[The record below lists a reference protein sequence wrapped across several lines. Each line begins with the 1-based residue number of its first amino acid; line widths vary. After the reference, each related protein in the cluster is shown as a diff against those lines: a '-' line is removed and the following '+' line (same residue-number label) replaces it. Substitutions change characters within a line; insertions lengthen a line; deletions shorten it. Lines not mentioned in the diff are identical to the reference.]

1 METLESMRALLK
13 ANRPRS
19 WNLGYPPAVRTRV
32 RAYVAARRAAGG
44 TPTSIATELGLS
56 RQSVMGWTAAEP
68 GAAVFVPVE
77 VVLDPRPAAPPA
89 LVLVSPRGYRV
100 EGLDVAAIGALLER
114 LG

>member
-19 WNLGYPPAVRTRV
+19 WNLGYPPAVRARI
-32 RAYVAARRAAGG
+32 RLYIAARRASGG

-56 RQSVMGWTAAEP
+56 RQSVMGWTAGEP
-68 GAAVFVPVE
+68 SCPVFVPVE
-77 VVLDPRPAAPPA
+77 VVLDPPAAAPPA

-100 EGLDVAAIGALLER
+100 EGLDATAIAALLER